1 MINQE
6 EEEDFLSL
14 TSGGGTG
21 WRRPGVCIEGRRKNI
36 QQSFSLKDIT
46 NPQRNAKDNGK
57 NQLHF
62 RSLRVNAFA
71 KNDLAG
77 VERGS

>member
-1 MINQE
+1 MVNQE
-6 EEEDFLSL
+6 ELEEEDFLSL

-46 NPQRNAKDNGK
+46 NQKRNAKEKGK

-62 RSLRVNAFA
+62 RLSLRVNAFA
-71 KNDLAG
+71 QNVCVK
-77 VERGS
+77 